1 MTFRQSNSTHLER
14 AVDWLL
20 DRQRSDGSWYAEFET
35 DIAPTAEFIFLYRC
49 LGADLDPL
57 HPSLLT
63 HLLSQQRD
71 DGSWTA
77 YFDGPPDLN
86 LTVLGYVALR
96 ALGLE
101 PTRGPAI
108 RAREVIS
115 RLGGVEATPYYGKFW
130 LALLGLY
137 PWSRLVPIPLEL
149 FYLPSVMPGSIHSLP
164 ILVRMDLV
172 ARLLLMS
179 RRAVFDVGVT
189 PEELNSIGLA
199 GGSPSELEPAWC
211 KGLRAYD
218 ALPWRPGRPAARR
231 QMTNW
236 LLERQGPDGSWG
248 GITAATT
255 MSILALRSESLPTSH
270 PAVRKGL
277 KALNAYLVSDD
288 ARTRLQFTASSA
300 CDTAWA
306 ILALLEAGL
315 APSEPRI
322 KKSVHWLLDQRVE
335 IRANST
341 TSQLAGWP
349 FQPGRDGVP
358 DLDTTSFVVRA
369 LLRALPAGEAQAATR
384 GGIAWAI
391 STASRNGGW
400 NVYGGSGSTRLPLRL
415 PGMPELQPLSG
426 PDEDVTA
433 HVLEMLADAGFAI
446 GHPAIDRGV
455 SFLCRSQRSEGS
467 WYAHWGVNHVYGSW
481 CVVTCLS
488 ALKTAG
494 PAITRA
500 TNWIKARQN
509 RDLGWGESCL
519 SYEDPAWIGR
529 GPSTPPQTAWAVMSL
544 HAAGLAADTTS
555 LKGID
560 YLKRTQRDGTWEVAQ
575 HTATVLP
582 GLVYAKY
589 HLLCHHVFPTLALA
603 GFFPGRSIR

>member
-1 MTFRQSNSTHLER
+1 MTIRQSSSMHLER

-35 DIAPTAEFIFLYRC
+35 DIAPTAEYIFLYKC
-49 LGADLDPL
+49 LGADLNRL
-57 HPSLLT
+57 RPSLLR

-77 YFDGPPDLN
+77 YFDGPGDLN

-108 RAREVIS
+108 RAREVIG

-137 PWSRLVPIPLEL
+137 PWSRLIPIPLEL
-149 FYLPSVMPGSIHSLP
+149 FYLPSVVPGSVRSLQ
-164 ILVRMDLV
+164 ILLRMDLV
-172 ARLLLMS
+172 ARLLLVS
-179 RRAVFDVGVT
+179 RRAVFDVGLASD
-189 PEELNSIGLA
+189 ELNSIGLA
-199 GGSPSELEPAWC
+199 GSSPSELEPAWC
-211 KGLRAYD
+211 KALRAYD
-218 ALPWRPGRPAARR
+218 SLPWHPGRRATRR
-231 QMTNW
+231 QMTSW

-248 GITAATT
+248 GFTAPTT
-255 MSILALRSESLPTSH
+255 MSILALRSEGLPASH
-270 PAVRKGL
+270 PAVGKGL
-277 KALNAYLVSDD
+277 KALDHYLVSDD
-288 ARTRLQFTASSA
+288 ARTRLQFTASSV
-300 CDTAWA
+300 CDTPWA

-322 KKSVHWLLDQRVE
+322 KRSVCWLLDQRVG

-369 LLRALPAGEAQAATR
+369 LLRALPAGEAQAATTAS
-384 GGIAWAI
+384 IAWALA
-391 STASRNGGW
+391 TASRNGGW
-400 NVYGGSGSTRLPLRL
+400 NTYGGSASTRLPLQL
-415 PGMPELQPLSG
+415 PGMPDLQTLSG

-433 HVLEMLADAGFAI
+433 HVLEMLADAGFAT
-446 GHPAIDRGV
+446 GHATIDRCV
-455 SFLCRSQRSEGS
+455 SFLLRKQGSEGS
-467 WYAHWGVNHVYGSW
+467 WNAHWGVNHVYGSW
-481 CVVTCLS
+481 CALSCLN
-488 ALKTAG
+488 ALRTAG
-494 PAITRA
+494 SAIGSA
-500 TNWIKARQN
+500 ANWIRARQN
-509 RDLGWGESCL
+509 ADHGWGESCQ
-519 SYEDPAWIGR
+519 SYADPAWIGR
-529 GPSTPPQTAWAVMSL
+529 GPSTAPQTAWAVMAL
-544 HAAGLAADTTS
+544 HAAGLATDRSS
-555 LKGID
+555 LNGID
-560 YLKRTQRDGTWEVAQ
+560 YLERTQRDGTWEVAQ
-575 HTATVLP
+575 HTAVVLP

-603 GFFPGRSIR
+603 GVVSGRGRR